1 MKLKFTLPTLPW
13 MSRADRR
20 TWRAAR
26 TVTDLGE
33 LMARWL
39 EGDIASRPGYEAR
52 WGPEDETTPLVPT
65 LAALCRAGYITTGSQ
80 PGLTDLGANG
90 GWWEQHAWIDLVV
103 TDRAL
108 LDRLVATVDGVML
121 VRVHDHH
128 RGAPAANAGP
138 PVVATTC
145 DGEPR
150 MEVGARTRAIDMPR
164 LWPGLHR
171 DLYEEITHGWYVT
184 VVAPTA
190 GSGGDR
196 LLWDL
201 LDEVSSGRERDEP
214 DWWTYEPEPGEC
226 RLCGAPILHS
236 GPYCG
241 PACQAADQDDPA
253 PEPRKDVS

>member
-1 MKLKFTLPTLPW
+1 MKIAFTWPW

-26 TVTDLGE
+26 TVTDLGA

-39 EGDIASRPGYEAR
+39 EGDIKSRPGYEAR
-52 WGPEDETTPLVPT
+52 WGPDAETTPLVPT

-80 PGLTDLGANG
+80 PGLTNLGANA